1 MESEERRRILEFNQ
15 RKVLEHNRKNAR
27 KSAHQKLCCR
37 GISKQYF
44 SQLKVRAVEGLKA
57 AGYFYD
63 EFQEEILCLDV
74 LPWLM
79 EQTSNYVA
87 QLDAFDRF
95 PTASTGVL
103 VMDAGLEHKSKVD
116 EYRTM
121 IADRRLAEEE
131 AAKQKLEDK
140 ERRRVNRAA
149 KRRREEIARLKAT
162 IDEVFVKKGK
172 AEESILLND
181 LIDIDGYTQD
191 THSVGVLGGFLG

>member
-1 MESEERRRILEFNQ
+1 MERDERRRIGEFQQ

-37 GISKQYF
+37 DISKQYF
-44 SQLKVRAVEGLKA
+44 SQLKERAVEGLKA
-57 AGYFYD
+57 VGYFYD
-63 EFQEEILCLDV
+63 EFQEEVLCLDV

-79 EQTSNYVA
+79 EHTSNYVA

-95 PTASTGVL
+95 PNASTGIL
-103 VMDAGLEHKSKVD
+103 VMDTGLEHKTKVE
-116 EYRTM
+116 EYRKM

-149 KRRREEIARLKAT
+149 KRRREEIARLKALIEET
-162 IDEVFVKKGK
+162 FIKKGK

-191 THSVGVLGGFLG
+191 THCVGVLGGWLG